1 MHECSET
8 NEFIL
13 CLVPPFIIDCS
24 EAECGLDVHFS
35 SICKNW
41 QYTKKIA
48 SNLIEI
54 LVIISVIV
62 SVIKNI
68 ILSTAGEGSKS
79 AAEGGEG
86 EGEGGASGS
95 ASGGDADGAEGSGGT
110 DDEKKEPKKMSFAE
124 RYAGPEG
131 TTVTIKAAPQMP
143 TFPGLPPMEGPSVSI
158 RNPGGGKP
166 PEAVV
171 NFPMP
176 PAFQL
181 LRMMLRRAQ
190 QREKEE
196 QEAAAKGEG
205 AAGAGGE
212 GGEGSGEGGASG
224 EGEPAE
230 KKPKKPRL
238 VLRKYM

>member
-1 MHECSET
+1 MHACT
-8 NEFIL
+8 CIG
-13 CLVPPFIIDCS
+13 
-24 EAECGLDVHFS
+24 EAE
-35 SICKNW
+35 K
-41 QYTKKIA
+41 
-48 SNLIEI
+48 
-54 LVIISVIV
+54 
-62 SVIKNI
+62 
-68 ILSTAGEGSKS
+68 ST
-79 AAEGGEG
+79 EGGEG
-86 EGEGGASGS
+86 ASESVEATAQGE
-95 ASGGDADGAEGSGGT
+95 EN
-110 DDEKKEPKKMSFAE
+110 KEPKKMSFAE

-196 QEAAAKGEG
+196 QEAAAKGES
-205 AAGAGGE
+205 AEGE
-212 GGEGSGEGGASG
+212 SGASG
-224 EGEPAE
+224 EGEGAE

-238 VLRKYM
+238 VLRKCMYMYTQFSIMHMSMLCEWMTIDPVKSVSSAYSQLEILEDRIVWCLFPCFSFAFSLFPETFMHVMFSVFVFFFIEH

>member
-1 MHECSET
+1 MV
-8 NEFIL
+8 
-13 CLVPPFIIDCS
+13 LVHSMLP
-24 EAECGLDVHFS
+24 
-35 SICKNW
+35 
-41 QYTKKIA
+41 
-48 SNLIEI
+48 
-54 LVIISVIV
+54 
-62 SVIKNI
+62 
-68 ILSTAGEGSKS
+68 AGEGAQSTES
-79 AAEGGEG
+79 GE
-86 EGEGGASGS
+86 GASGS
-95 ASGGDADGAEGSGGT
+95 GDASTAQDE
-110 DDEKKEPKKMSFAE
+110 EKKEPKKMSFAE

-196 QEAAAKGEG
+196 QEAAAKGES
-205 AAGAGGE
+205 AG
-212 GGEGSGEGGASG
+212 GEGGASG
-224 EGEPAE
+224 EGEAAE

-238 VLRKYM
+238 VLRK

>member
-1 MHECSET
+1 MQ
-8 NEFIL
+8 L
-13 CLVPPFIIDCS
+13 PP
-24 EAECGLDVHFS
+24 HFV
-35 SICKNW
+35 I
-41 QYTKKIA
+41 
-48 SNLIEI
+48 SNVQALP
-54 LVIISVIV
+54 
-62 SVIKNI
+62 
-68 ILSTAGEGSKS
+68 TGEGAQSTT
-79 AAEGGEG
+79 EGGG
-86 EGEGGASGS
+86 EGASGS
-95 ASGGDADGAEGSGGT
+95 GDAAQGAGGGE
-110 DDEKKEPKKMSFAE
+110 EKKEPKKMSFAE

-143 TFPGLPPMEGPSVSI
+143 TFPGLPPMDGPSVSI

-196 QEAAAKGEG
+196 QEAAAKGES
-205 AAGAGGE
+205 AGGE
-212 GGEGSGEGGASG
+212 GGGASG

-238 VLRKYM
+238 VLRKCMIIRVYLHLIQCSVLILP

>member
-1 MHECSET
+1 M
-8 NEFIL
+8 
-13 CLVPPFIIDCS
+13 
-24 EAECGLDVHFS
+24 
-35 SICKNW
+35 
-41 QYTKKIA
+41 
-48 SNLIEI
+48 
-54 LVIISVIV
+54 IV

-68 ILSTAGEGSKS
+68 ILSAAGEGSKS
-79 AAEGGEG
+79 TAEGGEG
-86 EGEGGASGS
+86 EGGATGS
-95 ASGGDADGAEGSGGT
+95 ASGGDADGAEGS

-212 GGEGSGEGGASG
+212 GGEGSGEGGAAG

-238 VLRKYM
+238 VLRK

>member
-1 MHECSET
+1 MHKFT
-8 NEFIL
+8 
-13 CLVPPFIIDCS
+13 V
-24 EAECGLDVHFS
+24 
-35 SICKNW
+35 
-41 QYTKKIA
+41 
-48 SNLIEI
+48 
-54 LVIISVIV
+54 
-62 SVIKNI
+62 
-68 ILSTAGEGSKS
+68 LSTGEGSKS
-79 AAEGGEG
+79 TAEGGS
-86 EGEGGASGS
+86 GEGGASGS
-95 ASGGDADGAEGSGGT
+95 SGGDADGAEGSSGT
-110 DDEKKEPKKMSFAE
+110 GEEKKEPKKMSFAE

-196 QEAAAKGEG
+196 HEAATKGEG

-212 GGEGSGEGGASG
+212 GGEGSGGGAAG

-238 VLRKYM
+238 VLRKYTNECIEV

>member
-1 MHECSET
+1 MS
-8 NEFIL
+8 
-13 CLVPPFIIDCS
+13 
-24 EAECGLDVHFS
+24 
-35 SICKNW
+35 KN
-41 QYTKKIA
+41 
-48 SNLIEI
+48 
-54 LVIISVIV
+54 LVIGSPYTLWHTCI
-62 SVIKNI
+62 
-68 ILSTAGEGSKS
+68 GEGSKS
-79 AAEGGEG
+79 TEGGEG
-86 EGEGGASGS
+86 ASGS
-95 ASGGDADGAEGSGGT
+95 EDAATAQDE
-110 DDEKKEPKKMSFAE
+110 EKKEPKKMSFAE

-143 TFPGLPPMEGPSVSI
+143 TFPGLPAMEGPSVSI

-196 QEAAAKGEG
+196 QEAAAKGES
-205 AAGAGGE
+205 AG
-212 GGEGSGEGGASG
+212 GEGGASG
-224 EGEPAE
+224 EGEGEGEGAV

-238 VLRKYM
+238 VLRKYIVLMSVCCVTDSHPARFVSSYYGSQKMWKREGYPILVCILFSIFCLHFVS

>member
-1 MHECSET
+1 MQ
-8 NEFIL
+8 L
-13 CLVPPFIIDCS
+13 PP
-24 EAECGLDVHFS
+24 HF
-35 SICKNW
+35 
-41 QYTKKIA
+41 
-48 SNLIEI
+48 
-54 LVIISVIV
+54 VINNVQA
-62 SVIKNI
+62 
-68 ILSTAGEGSKS
+68 LPTGEGAQSTT
-79 AAEGGEG
+79 EGGG
-86 EGEGGASGS
+86 EGASGS
-95 ASGGDADGAEGSGGT
+95 GDAAQGAGGGE
-110 DDEKKEPKKMSFAE
+110 EKKEPKKMSFAE

-143 TFPGLPPMEGPSVSI
+143 TFPGLPPMDGPSVSI

-196 QEAAAKGEG
+196 QEAAAKGES
-205 AAGAGGE
+205 AGGE
-212 GGEGSGEGGASG
+212 GGEASG

-238 VLRKYM
+238 VLRKYSQCTSYSVYICMH